1 MASPKTIEEIKI
13 PENQKAPELPKTR
26 AEKRRLRRLVMKHI
40 NPPKYGP
47 VIIFTEKHE
56 RVEGGKNVKFKKGY
70 TAVTNIKEL
79 KA

>member
-1 MASPKTIEEIKI
+1 
-13 PENQKAPELPKTR
+13 
-26 AEKRRLRRLVMKHI
+26 VMKHI

-79 KA
+79 KV